1 MPAGPRTVKVDS
13 RSGAITD
20 HRVPRPHAL
29 NLLSEWSARPQSGGL
44 YTSRV
49 CAFCKA
55 DRDGRAAT
63 SCNVHALGQQVTQA
77 KKNKPKPCRK

>member
-29 NLLSEWSARPQSGGL
+29 NLPSERSASLQSGGL
-44 YTSRV
+44 CTSRV
-49 CAFCKA
+49 CAPRGA
-55 DRDGRAAT
+55 G
-63 SCNVHALGQQVTQA
+63 
-77 KKNKPKPCRK
+77 